1 MKNIIFLIVL
11 FIANV
16 IQAITGFAGTVLAM
30 PASMF
35 LLGVDNAKVVLNVM
49 ALLSGLLIA
58 ISSYKRINKKE
69 LLKIC
74 VFMLI
79 GMAVGILLCKV
90 ISSNSLLIIYGIII
104 IVIAGKNLLFH
115 KEHKLPQAFQIA
127 ILIIAG
133 IIHGMFVSGGAL
145 ATQVL
150 KDKEEFRA
158 TVAPVWI
165 VLNSILLVSQIQA
178 HAFNYDNIKLILLSI
193 IPLIVATWIGK
204 KLLKR
209 VSQKVFLNLT
219 YILLIISGISL
230 IVQRRYCGYY
240 NKNDNKASRTFR
252 YEISCW

>member
-1 MKNIIFLIVL
+1 MKDIIFLIVL

-30 PASMF
+30 PPSMF
-35 LLGVDNAKVVLNVM
+35 LLGVDNSKVVLNVM

-58 ISSYKRINKKE
+58 ISGYKRINKKE

-90 ISSNSLLIIYGIII
+90 ISLNSLLIIYGIII
-104 IVIAGKNLLFH
+104 IVIAGKNLFFH
-115 KEHKLPQAFQIA
+115 KEHKLPQAFLIA
-127 ILIIAG
+127 I

-145 ATQVL
+145 LVVYATQVL

-158 TVAPVWI
+158 TVALVWI

-204 KLLKR
+204 KLLKK

-230 IVQRRYCGYY
+230 IV
-240 NKNDNKASRTFR
+240 
-252 YEISCW
+252 

>member
-1 MKNIIFLIVL
+1 M
-11 FIANV
+11 
-16 IQAITGFAGTVLAM
+16 
-30 PASMF
+30 
-35 LLGVDNAKVVLNVM
+35 
-49 ALLSGLLIA
+49 
-58 ISSYKRINKKE
+58 
-69 LLKIC
+69 
-74 VFMLI
+74 
-79 GMAVGILLCKV
+79 
-90 ISSNSLLIIYGIII
+90 LIIYGIII

-115 KEHKLPQAFQIA
+115 KEHKLPQAFLIA

-145 ATQVL
+145 LVVYATQVL
-150 KDKEEFRA
+150 KDKEEFR
-158 TVAPVWI
+158 APVWI

-230 IVQRRYCGYY
+230 IV
-240 NKNDNKASRTFR
+240 
-252 YEISCW
+252 

>member
-1 MKNIIFLIVL
+1 MKDIIFLIVL

-30 PASMF
+30 PPSMF
-35 LLGVDNAKVVLNVM
+35 LLGVDNSKVVLNVM

-58 ISSYKRINKKE
+58 ISGYKRINKKE

-90 ISSNSLLIIYGIII
+90 ISLNSLLIIYGIII
-104 IVIAGKNLLFH
+104 IVIAGKNLFFH
-115 KEHKLPQAFQIA
+115 KEHKLPQAFLIA

-145 ATQVL
+145 LVVYATQVL

-158 TVAPVWI
+158 TVALVWI

-204 KLLKR
+204 KLLKK

-230 IVQRRYCGYY
+230 IV
-240 NKNDNKASRTFR
+240 
-252 YEISCW
+252 

>member
-1 MKNIIFLIVL
+1 MKDIIFLIVL

-35 LLGVDNAKVVLNVM
+35 LLGVDNAKVVLNVI

-58 ISSYKRINKKE
+58 ISSYKRINKK

-79 GMAVGILLCKV
+79 GMAVRILLCKV

-115 KEHKLPQAFQIA
+115 KEHKLPQAFLIA

-145 ATQVL
+145 LVVYATQVL

-230 IVQRRYCGYY
+230 IV
-240 NKNDNKASRTFR
+240 
-252 YEISCW
+252 

>member
-1 MKNIIFLIVL
+1 MKDIIFLIVL

-30 PASMF
+30 LPSMF

-58 ISSYKRINKKE
+58 ISGYKRINKKE

-115 KEHKLPQAFQIA
+115 KEHKLPQAFLIA

-145 ATQVL
+145 LVVYATQVL

-158 TVAPVWI
+158 TVAPV
-165 VLNSILLVSQIQA
+165 
-178 HAFNYDNIKLILLSI
+178 
-193 IPLIVATWIGK
+193 
-204 KLLKR
+204 
-209 VSQKVFLNLT
+209 
-219 YILLIISGISL
+219 
-230 IVQRRYCGYY
+230 
-240 NKNDNKASRTFR
+240 
-252 YEISCW
+252 

>member
-1 MKNIIFLIVL
+1 MKDIIFLIVL

-16 IQAITGFAGTVLAM
+16 IQAITGFADTVLAM

-115 KEHKLPQAFQIA
+115 KEHKLPQAFLIA

-145 ATQVL
+145 
-150 KDKEEFRA
+150 
-158 TVAPVWI
+158 
-165 VLNSILLVSQIQA
+165 LVV
-178 HAFNYDNIKLILLSI
+178 Y
-193 IPLIVATWIGK
+193 
-204 KLLKR
+204 
-209 VSQKVFLNLT
+209 VST
-219 YILLIISGISL
+219 
-230 IVQRRYCGYY
+230 
-240 NKNDNKASRTFR
+240 
-252 YEISCW
+252 

>member
-1 MKNIIFLIVL
+1 MKDIIFLIVL

-35 LLGVDNAKVVLNVM
+35 LLGVDNAKVVLNVI

-58 ISSYKRINKKE
+58 ISSYNRINKK

-79 GMAVGILLCKV
+79 GMAVRILLCKV

-115 KEHKLPQAFQIA
+115 KEHKLPQAFLIA

-145 ATQVL
+145 LVVYATQVL

-230 IVQRRYCGYY
+230 IV
-240 NKNDNKASRTFR
+240 
-252 YEISCW
+252 

>member
-1 MKNIIFLIVL
+1 MKDIIFLIVL

-35 LLGVDNAKVVLNVM
+35 LLGVDNAKVVLNVI

-58 ISSYKRINKKE
+58 ISSYKRINKK

-79 GMAVGILLCKV
+79 GMAVRILLCKV

-115 KEHKLPQAFQIA
+115 KELKLPQAFLIA

-145 ATQVL
+145 LVVYATQVL

-230 IVQRRYCGYY
+230 IV
-240 NKNDNKASRTFR
+240 
-252 YEISCW
+252 

>member
-1 MKNIIFLIVL
+1 MKDIIFLIVL

-35 LLGVDNAKVVLNVM
+35 LLGVDNAKVVLNVI
-49 ALLSGLLIA
+49 ALLSGLLLP
-58 ISSYKRINKKE
+58 ISVIRGLIKK

-115 KEHKLPQAFQIA
+115 KEHKLPQAFLIA

-145 ATQVL
+145 LVVYATQVL

-193 IPLIVATWIGK
+193 IPLIVATKEILW
-204 KLLKR
+204 LL
-209 VSQKVFLNLT
+209 Q
-219 YILLIISGISL
+219 
-230 IVQRRYCGYY
+230 
-240 NKNDNKASRTFR
+240 
-252 YEISCW
+252 

>member
-1 MKNIIFLIVL
+1 MQSYLIK
-11 FIANV
+11 FIAYYLWN
-16 IQAITGFAGTVLAM
+16 
-30 PASMF
+30 
-35 LLGVDNAKVVLNVM
+35 NH
-49 ALLSGLLIA
+49 
-58 ISSYKRINKKE
+58 Y
-69 LLKIC
+69 C
-74 VFMLI
+74 Y
-79 GMAVGILLCKV
+79 CW
-90 ISSNSLLIIYGIII
+90 
-104 IVIAGKNLLFH
+104 KNLLFH
-115 KEHKLPQAFQIA
+115 KEHKLPQAFLIA

-145 ATQVL
+145 LVVYATQVL
-150 KDKEEFRA
+150 KDKEKFRA

-230 IVQRRYCGYY
+230 IV
-240 NKNDNKASRTFR
+240 
-252 YEISCW
+252 

>member
-1 MKNIIFLIVL
+1 MKDIIFLIVL

-115 KEHKLPQAFQIA
+115 KEHKLPQAFLIA

-133 IIHGMFVSGGAL
+133 IIHGMFVSGVAL
-145 ATQVL
+145 LVVYATQVL

-230 IVQRRYCGYY
+230 IV
-240 NKNDNKASRTFR
+240 
-252 YEISCW
+252 